1 MSDIIKL
8 LPEHVASQIAAGEVI
23 QRPASMV
30 KELMDN
36 AIDAGSTMIK
46 VYIKDAGKSLV
57 QVSDNGKGMSSSDAR
72 LCWERH
78 ATSKISKTEDLYK
91 IDTMG
96 FRGEALASIA
106 SVAQVELKTKRAED
120 ELGTYIFIEGSE
132 VKKQEHLATINGTS
146 ISVKNL
152 FYNIPA
158 RRNFLK
164 SNPVEWKHIIEEFTR
179 GALANPH
186 ISFAI
191 WHNEELQFDWK
202 AGDFSERVLAIFSDR
217 EIGDF
222 LVVDEQTSIIDIKG
236 FIGKPEIAKRIRGE
250 QYFFVNHRYIKD
262 AYLNHAVQNAFEGML
277 SKEQFPLYVLNIS
290 INPAQIDIN
299 IHPTKTEV
307 KFEDERNVYQI
318 IRAVVR
324 KALGEYIQTPVDPNF
339 DDNRFMNLQLG
350 DLHKGASFTENQ
362 REGTVGNANSNAGS
376 FKDLYQQQRK
386 QSVQNWEALFNPL
399 PIGAPDQQPER
410 KVLLQQEGLQDN
422 RTFFQLNNQF
432 IVTPIKSGLMLI
444 NQQAAHERIL
454 YERYLQAL
462 DLSPIASQQLL
473 FPKTVSLPH
482 GDELILLEILP
493 EMGALGF
500 TINPFGKNTF
510 VINGLPAELHL
521 ENEQD
526 LVAEIIETYKVTK
539 TAESNKNKLV
549 AKTLAKK
556 AGIKAGTRLRN
567 EEMNSLVDELFACAE
582 PQFAPDGK
590 PCVKTLT
597 LAEIAKLF

>member
-23 QRPASMV
+23 QRPSSIV
-30 KELMDN
+30 KELIDN
-36 AIDAGSTMIK
+36 AIDAGSTEIK
-46 VYIKDAGKSLV
+46 LYIKDAGKSLV
-57 QVSDNGKGMSSSDAR
+57 QIVDNGTGMSAGDAR

-78 ATSKISKTEDLYK
+78 ATSKISQTEDIFK
-91 IDTMG
+91 INTMG

-106 SVAQVELKTKRAED
+106 SVAQIELKTRRETD
-120 ELGTYIFIEGSE
+120 ELGTYILIEGSE
-132 VKKQEHLATINGTS
+132 VKKQESIAANRGTG

-164 SNPVEWKHIIEEFTR
+164 SNPVEWKHIVEEFTR
-179 GALANPH
+179 GALSNPLT
-186 ISFAI
+186 SFML
-191 WHNEELQFDWK
+191 WHNDEVQFDFK
-202 AGDFSERVLAIFSDR
+202 KGDFCHRVLEVFSDR
-217 EIGDF
+217 KSQDLLE
-222 LVVDEQTSIIDIKG
+222 VDEQTTIINVTG

-250 QYFFVNHRYIKD
+250 QFFFVNRRFIKD

-277 SKEQFPLYVLNIS
+277 SKEQFPFYILNIEIDAS
-290 INPAQIDIN
+290 KIDIN

-324 KALGEYIQTPVDPNF
+324 KALGDYVQTPVNPDF
-339 DDNRFMNLQLG
+339 DDNRFMNLLLT
-350 DLHKGASFTENQ
+350 DTPKGINLSENSH
-362 REGTVGNANSNAGS
+362 EGTVGSSAESLGN
-376 FKDLYQQQRK
+376 FKEIYQQQRK
-386 QSVQNWEALFNPL
+386 QSALNWEALYN
-399 PIGAPDQQPER
+399 PER
-410 KVLLQQEGLQDN
+410 GMKQEEKVKTLLLSNDGEQEN

-444 NQQAAHERIL
+444 NQQTGHERIL
-454 YERYLQAL
+454 YERYLHAL
-462 DLSPIASQQLL
+462 VQTPIASQQLL
-473 FPKTVSLPH
+473 FPKAVNLPP
-482 GDELILLEILP
+482 GDEAILLEILP

-500 TINPFGKNTF
+500 TINSFGKNTF

-526 LVAEIIETYKVTK
+526 LVAAIIETYKATK
-539 TAESNKNKLV
+539 FTESNKNKVV

-556 AGIKAGTRLRN
+556 AAIKSGTKLRN
-567 EEMNSLVDELFACAE
+567 EEMNRLVDELFACSE

-590 PCVKTLT
+590 ACIKTLS
-597 LAEIAKLF
+597 LAEIAKMF

>member
-1 MSDIIKL
+1 MPDIIKL

-36 AIDAGSTMIK
+36 AIDAGATEIK
-46 VYIKDAGKSLV
+46 LYIKDAGKSLV
-57 QVSDNGKGMSSSDAR
+57 QVIDNGIGMSASDAR

-78 ATSKISKTEDLYK
+78 ATSKIEKTEDLYK

-106 SVAQVELKTKRAED
+106 SVAQVELKTKKADD
-120 ELGTYIFIEGSE
+120 ELGTYILIEGSE
-132 VKKQEHLATINGTS
+132 VKKQERIAATNGTS
-146 ISVKNL
+146 VSVKNL

-164 SNPVEWKHIIEEFTR
+164 SNPVEWKHIIEEFMR
-179 GALANPH
+179 GALANPQV
-186 ISFAI
+186 SFSV
-191 WHNEELQFDWK
+191 WHNEELQFDFIS
-202 AGDFSERVLAIFSDR
+202 GDFLQRVLDVFSDR
-217 EIGDF
+217 SEQD
-222 LVVDEQTSIIDIKG
+222 LLLVDEQTSIIDIKG
-236 FIGKPEIAKRIRGE
+236 FIGKPEVAKRIRGE
-250 QYFFVNHRYIKD
+250 QYFFVNRRFIKD

-277 SKEQFPLYVLNIS
+277 SKEQFPLYVLNIQ

-324 KALGEYIQTPVDPNF
+324 KALGEHIQTPVDPNF

-350 DLHKGASFTENQ
+350 DIQKQANFNEKMD
-362 REGTVGNANSNAGS
+362 EGTVGNSGRDTGNY
-376 FKDLYQQQRK
+376 KDLYQQQRK
-386 QSVQNWEALFNPL
+386 QSVQNWEALFNPQ
-399 PIGAPDQQPER
+399 PIGKSDLQQTQTA
-410 KVLLQQEGLQDN
+410 LLQNNAIQDN

-432 IVTPIKSGLMLI
+432 VVTPIKSGLMII

-462 DLSPIASQQLL
+462 VLSPIASQQLL
-473 FPKTVSLPH
+473 FPKTVSLPP
-482 GDELILLEILP
+482 GDETIFWEILP

-521 ENEQD
+521 ENEQE
-526 LVAEIIETYKVTK
+526 LISEIIETYKTTK
-539 TAESNKNKLV
+539 TTESNKNKVV

-556 AGIKAGTRLRN
+556 AGIKAGTRLKY
-567 EEMNSLVDELFACAE
+567 EEMNTLVDELFACEE
-582 PQFAPDGK
+582 PKFAPDGSA
-590 PCVKTLT
+590 CIKTLT
-597 LAEIAKLF
+597 LIEISKMF